1 MSPIRAGGIAMPVI
15 PRMNAELEGGSYRFF
30 ERWPVPGFIWSPNV
44 NPALLPRAIIAET
57 TPLHHQDKPTPA
69 EAC

>member
-30 ERWPVPGFIWSPNV
+30 EGRFLASFGSPNV
-44 NPALLPRAIIAET
+44 NPALLPPAIVAET